1 MWPIFDAAQSRDFR
15 KVSFQNLSPTVFACN
30 VLGLKVYSFFS
41 LLWINNDNRP
51 FLLFYTSLLP
61 ELVYF
66 GSIYCT
72 SSIISFVLVCLN
84 FFCGF

>member
-51 FLLFYTSLLP
+51 FLLFIPPCYPNWCILEAFIALR
-61 ELVYF
+61 V
-66 GSIYCT
+66 
-72 SSIISFVLVCLN
+72 SSALFSFV
-84 FFCGF
+84 